1 MRLKILGEFECQ
13 CTDLCCDMQAAPR
26 RTSLRRWA
34 DSLKGF
40 QVGLYIPELT
50 ENVAINLSAVLLVGP
65 RTSLKDGSIPNLLQ
79 PKAEVTSPS
88 SDMNT
93 TRDCPSPSASHN
105 KPSDETSNPSSEGS
119 FRGPLKL
126 QLGSPDPGTHFC
138 IVWASPGWDTDN
150 PGFLL

>member
-1 MRLKILGEFECQ
+1 MSYVYCEPHLVILFV
-13 CTDLCCDMQAAPR
+13 LWHIVL
-26 RTSLRRWA
+26 SRW
-34 DSLKGF
+34 KEKPW
-40 QVGLYIPELT
+40 V
-50 ENVAINLSAVLLVGP
+50 LSAKGIHYSNKPCKCHLPPPPIFGPLLWP
-65 RTSLKDGSIPNLLQ
+65 SLQLQ

-150 PGFLL
+150 PGFLLWRRSQPASQPL